1 MVIDTAFDRY
11 GPMTLGLRGH
21 HQVDNALVAVA
32 VLESARG
39 VGLFVPGDAIERGLS
54 TAEWPARLEVIPV
67 GQKQVILDAAHNVD
81 GARALADH
89 LERWY
94 PSRPPLVVGVMRD
107 KDADGILSALLPVT
121 STVLATTARSSRA
134 FSPDELARRVLEIDP
149 ARHVRTNADPLS
161 AIDEAVA

>member
-1 MVIDTAFDRY
+1 M
-11 GPMTLGLRGH
+11 
-21 HQVDNALVAVA
+21 
-32 VLESARG
+32 
-39 VGLFVPGDAIERGLS
+39 
-54 TAEWPARLEVIPV
+54 

-161 AIDEAVA
+161 AIDEALREADVVCVTGSLILAGSVRQGLKARAILR